1 MSRLVGTVRA
11 MTPED
16 VRDVTFSRALLS
28 KNSYDEAEVDAFL
41 DRVEATLRGE
51 DTLTADALQAVSFT
65 HPGVGRRGYTKDEV
79 DAFLDRAAAALDAR

>member
-1 MSRLVGTVRA
+1 

-51 DTLTADALQAVSFT
+51 DSLTADAVRTVSFT

-79 DAFLDRAAAALDAR
+79 DEFLATVAATLEAR

>member
-1 MSRLVGTVRA
+1 

-28 KNSYDEAEVDAFL
+28 KNSYDEAAVDAFL
-41 DRVEATLRGE
+41 DRIEATLRGE
-51 DTLTADALQAVSFT
+51 DTLTPDDVRAAYFP

-79 DAFLDRAAAALDAR
+79 DEFLDKVMAALDAR

>member
-1 MSRLVGTVRA
+1 

-41 DRVEATLRGE
+41 DRIEATLRGE
-51 DTLTADALQAVSFT
+51 DTLTADDLQAVSFS

-79 DAFLDRAAAALDAR
+79 DTFLDKAAAALDAR

>member
-1 MSRLVGTVRA
+1 

-41 DRVEATLRGE
+41 DRIEVALRGE
-51 DTLTADALQAVSFT
+51 DSLTADAVRTVSFT

-79 DAFLDRAAAALDAR
+79 DEFLATVAATLEAR